1 MQKTVTSPTSSE
13 SETYQPIEFTE
24 FLQENWL
31 YIILLIVAIILVI
44 KFSRRSKEK
53 KRDGF

>member
-13 SETYQPIEFTE
+13 SETYQPFELSE

-31 YIILLIVAIILVI
+31 YIVLLIVAIILVI
-44 KFSRRSKEK
+44 RFSKKSKEK